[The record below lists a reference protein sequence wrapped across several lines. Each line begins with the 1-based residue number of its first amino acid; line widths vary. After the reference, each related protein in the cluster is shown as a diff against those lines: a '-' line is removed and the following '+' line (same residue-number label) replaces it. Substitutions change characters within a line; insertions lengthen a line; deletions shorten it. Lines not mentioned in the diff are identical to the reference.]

1 MRILLVDTHRA
12 TQIAVAKTFTDY
24 ELEIVTDAGTAIL
37 AANSNTPDLV
47 MLELSLRGHSGM
59 EFLYEFRTYSD
70 WATIPV
76 IIYSTILIDSTVQ
89 KSKAWKSLGVDTY
102 LYKPETSLELLKNTV
117 EKVCRVR
124 EAA

>member
-24 ELEIVTDAGTAIL
+24 ELVIATDAGTAIL
-37 AANSNTPDLV
+37 AANANTPDLV